1 MYLLGP
7 FPYVN
12 VWGEK
17 IKGPEKYEDMRTC
30 NVWLSIVLEQ
40 EWVKNYVPKAKL
52 K

>member
-17 IKGPEKYEDMRTC
+17 IKGPEKYEDMRGPC
-30 NVWLSIVLEQ
+30 NI
-40 EWVKNYVPKAKL
+40 
-52 K
+52 